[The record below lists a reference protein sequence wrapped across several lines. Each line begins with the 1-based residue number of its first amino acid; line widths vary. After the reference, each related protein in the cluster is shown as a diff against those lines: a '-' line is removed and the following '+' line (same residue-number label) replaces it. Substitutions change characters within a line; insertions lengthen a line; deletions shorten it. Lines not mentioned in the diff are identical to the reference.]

1 MESGFLLV
9 SAAGSGTCLAA
20 IAEPGCDLGLVAYE
34 MAVLISR
41 SGEHIRVNAR
51 ASAVTGWA

>member
-1 MESGFLLV
+1 V
-9 SAAGSGTCLAA
+9 

-51 ASAVTGWA
+51 ATAATGWA